1 LKKAGCP
8 KRKETAMIVSAAKRA
23 FTDIE
28 NNKFLHFVCVVT
40 IALSVFIV
48 SAFSLFFNNATD
60 FLDAWRKG
68 VRITAYLNDN
78 VSEPQRVELM
88 EKVMGFSGVSAVKF
102 ISKDAA
108 YSDLKEKIGQQSSL
122 LDGLDQNPLPD
133 SFEITL
139 ADSYRQREDI
149 EKLAKKIGDLL
160 HVKDVEYAQKW
171 LYRFNGIYNL
181 FKVTGMVLVSIF
193 FIATLLIIAN
203 TIRLVMYSRREEI
216 EIIRIIGADEAFIKY
231 PLFFEAVAQG
241 FLGGV
246 AGILL
251 LYLSFMLTVPNF
263 APDTVFAFFEI
274 RFISVQFSLTI
285 VFGSMM
291 IGWVGCYFSIRKFLK
306 L

>member
-1 LKKAGCP
+1 
-8 KRKETAMIVSAAKRA
+8 MIVSAAKRA
-23 FTDIE
+23 LTDIE
-28 NNKFLHFVCVVT
+28 NNKFLHFVCVIT

-78 VSEPQRVELM
+78 VSESQRAELM
-88 EKVMGFSGVSAVKF
+88 EKVSKFSGVSTVKF
-102 ISKDAA
+102 ISKDVA

-139 ADSYRQREDI
+139 ADSYRQIEGI
-149 EKLAKKIGDLL
+149 EKLAKKTGELL
-160 HVKDVEYAQKW
+160 HVNDVEYAQKW

-216 EIIRIIGADEAFIKY
+216 EIIRIIGGDESFIKY
-231 PLFFEAVAQG
+231 PLFFEALAQG
-241 FLGGV
+241 FIGGV
-246 AGILL
+246 AGILM

-274 RFISVQFSLTI
+274 RFISVKFSLTI
-285 VFGSMM
+285 VICSMM
-291 IGWVGCYFSIRKFLK
+291 IGWIGCYFSIRKFLK
-306 L
+306 F

>member
-1 LKKAGCP
+1 M
-8 KRKETAMIVSAAKRA
+8 TVMIVSAAKRA
-23 FTDIE
+23 FTDIV
-28 NNKFLHFVCVVT
+28 NNKFLHFVSVVT

-60 FLDAWRKG
+60 FLDAWRSG
-68 VRITAYLNDN
+68 VRITAYLSED
-78 VSEPQRVELM
+78 VPEPQRIVLM
-88 EKVMGFSGVSAVKF
+88 EKIMKLNGVSAVEF
-102 ISKDAA
+102 ISRDQA
-108 YSDLKEKIGQQSSL
+108 YDDLKEKIGQQSSL
-122 LDGLDQNPLPD
+122 LDGLDKNPLPD

-139 ADSYRQREDI
+139 LDSYRQTDDI
-149 EKLAKKIGDLL
+149 EKLAKDINDLL
-160 HVKDVEYAQKW
+160 NVEDVEYAQKW

-203 TIRLVMYSRREEI
+203 TIRLIMYSRREEI

-231 PLFFEAVAQG
+231 PLFIEALAQG

-246 AGILL
+246 AGIMM
-251 LYLSFMLTVPNF
+251 LYLSFILTVPNF
-263 APDTVFAFFEI
+263 APDTVFSLFEI
-274 RFISVQFSLTI
+274 RFISVKFSLTI

-291 IGWVGCYFSIRKFLK
+291 IGWVGCFFSIRKFLK